1 MAGFSDTCL
10 DYRDPKGARGKTLLW
25 PVWVWHVHVPA
36 GRRDGLNVIAHAVLA
51 LHACGRTDAVW
62 IAEWL
67 GLDVDLVRYIIAAE
81 LAANGWLD
89 TRGRLTVNGRQCLDG
104 NAVDGQRQRAALLF
118 QSAVS
123 NELWPRLRSR
133 LHRIDPED
141 PAASRLQ
148 FRLDRDSGRVLKPFM
163 VQPAS
168 VTAPAKPEIAQVLEA
183 LRLDRLARHERR
195 QRGMEDDD
203 EAATGAIEFIE
214 ARPGPAWLLC
224 EVYHQPDA
232 VPPWRVGDP
241 LGRTPA
247 ADWMRREVYDAA
259 RQRPELADV
268 LAELLGEIKPNLDF
282 ESYRRQQDE
291 SARFEVLTAYA
302 QAARVEGLEASL
314 TGLLRLQASVGKDG
328 KRREETEAL
337 LVQCQKVLETVL
349 VECLRRWP
357 ITHPQRRIDRHWQL
371 ADVRRALKAAAPQ
384 VAPAVIDA
392 IRIQPGKLF
401 NAVTRHTG
409 SLRPYLAGVLLSF
422 ADHPQHP
429 FRSIAADAAQ
439 MQALLALS
447 HARDAA
453 GHGGQTEAPPARAT
467 VLHYTEVTLQI
478 VQRLTEGFQSS

>member
-51 LHACGRTDAVW
+51 LHACGRTEAVW

-81 LAANGWLD
+81 LAANDWLD
-89 TRGRLTVNGRQCLDG
+89 TRGRLTANGRQRLDS
-104 NAVDGQRQRAALLF
+104 NAVDGQRQRAGLLF

-123 NELWPRLRSR
+123 NALWPRLRSR

-141 PAASRLQ
+141 PAAPRLQ
-148 FRLDRDSGRVLKPFM
+148 FRLDRDSGRVLRPFM
-163 VQPAS
+163 VRPAAT
-168 VTAPAKPEIAQVLEA
+168 TAPAQPEIAPVLEA

-195 QRGMEDDD
+195 QRGIDDDD
-203 EAATGAIEFIE
+203 EAAAGAIEFVD
-214 ARPGPAWLLC
+214 ARPEPAWLLC
-224 EVYHQPDA
+224 EVYRQPGA
-232 VPPWRVGDP
+232 TPPWRVGDP

-259 RQRPELADV
+259 CHLPKLAGV
-268 LAELLGEIKPNLDF
+268 LAELLGEINPDLDF

-291 SARFEVLTAYA
+291 SARFGILTAYP
-302 QAARVEGLEASL
+302 QAARVEGLEDSL
-314 TGLLRLQASVGKDG
+314 TGLLRLHASIGKG
-328 KRREETEAL
+328 SKRREETEAL

-349 VECLRRWP
+349 IECLHRWP
-357 ITHPQRRIDRHWQL
+357 IACPQRRIDKRWQL
-371 ADVRRALKAAAPQ
+371 VDVQRALKAAAPG
-384 VAPAVIDA
+384 VAPDVIDA